1 MLVPAGHPLYGKEYI
16 DPRDFEGQHV
26 VICANPMF
34 YQHFLEF
41 CQDNDCHPAEIIQVS
56 DTLYM
61 YETCSTEK
69 YLGIAID
76 RYFTGAFSLQ
86 FQTVKAIPF
95 KEEFLPYV
103 ITVIARKNHPMRH
116 TIKSLSKFLSGYLE
130 DK

>member
-1 MLVPAGHPLYGKEYI
+1 MRGLSFTVRSHESFCCVSFRGGDCVKTWKRDVLVPAGHPLYGKEYI

-86 FQTVKAIPF
+86 F
-95 KEEFLPYV
+95 
-103 ITVIARKNHPMRH
+103 
-116 TIKSLSKFLSGYLE
+116 
-130 DK
+130 